1 MKRFLAMVGLGVAV
15 CAAGL
20 WAWRSGADE
29 PSVPS
34 VAPAPVPVVAAKV
47 EVSDFPIAMSG
58 IGTVEAYN
66 TVDIPAQVTGTIERI
81 GFVEGQTVHPGSL
94 IAQLDPRP
102 FQAALE
108 EAQANLKRDQA
119 QLTNA
124 QVNLNRFNPLL
135 KHGYV
140 TEIITDDALEWLQHG
155 RDQAKPFVL
164 MVQHKAPHRVSRRN
178 AVVSHFFTET
188 QFLGRAARGGNQ
200 TTACEFIS
208 SFTQFIVRIYC

>member
-1 MKRFLAMVGLGVAV
+1 M
-15 CAAGL
+15 
-20 WAWRSGADE
+20 
-29 PSVPS
+29 
-34 VAPAPVPVVAAKV
+34 PVVAAKV

-66 TVDIPAQVTGTIERI
+66 TVDIHAQVTGTIERI

-135 KHGYV
+135 KRGYA
-140 TEIITDDALEWLQHG
+140 TDQQVI
-155 RDQAKPFVL
+155 DQEAT
-164 MVQHKAPHRVSRRN
+164 VS
-178 AVVSHFFTET
+178 
-188 QFLGRAARGGNQ
+188 
-200 TTACEFIS
+200 
-208 SFTQFIVRIYC
+208 